1 MWTTYLLLQ
10 EEGLNR
16 VTETLEHDDY
26 FTSVLHMVCMDE
38 GHVVDKF
45 LKWNVQLLLQH
56 HVCQYKFN
64 IAETAS
70 NSLLGVAYYLDQ
82 VIILTV
88 LTRLLNDSCAERS
101 FMKTFDSIACVILT
115 FSWLR
120 DMNLVG
126 KFCTVVLMIFRR
138 KWSVSVS
145 PIQLQSKLKRSKL
158 QW

>member
-10 EEGLNR
+10 EAGLNR
-16 VTETLEHDDY
+16 VTETLEHDGY
-26 FTSVLHMVCMDE
+26 FSSVLHMVCTNG

-45 LKWNVQLLLQH
+45 LKWNVLLLLQH
-56 HVCQYKFN
+56 HACQYKFN
-64 IAETAS
+64 IAETTAIAWCCVIS
-70 NSLLGVAYYLDQ
+70 WSHQ
-82 VIILTV
+82 VPILTD

-115 FSWLR
+115 SSLIR

-126 KFCTVVLMIFRR
+126 KFCTVVGLLMIFRR
-138 KWSVSVS
+138 KWSVSVP

-158 QW
+158 